1 MPQASDIR
9 IVKNTVIIYIRM
21 AVTIVVGL
29 ITSRLVLQALGAS
42 DVGIYSAVGSA
53 VALVGVITSALSGT
67 TIRFMNFELGKANGN
82 PNRMFNICHI
92 IHLGGAAVILLILET
107 VGIWYIKTKLN
118 VPLGKEADAM
128 FVFQVSTVV
137 ACLGIANVPFQSLFT
152 VHEKF
157 ATVALVDIVN
167 TLVKLGLVAA
177 LFFMRGRPDCLRI
190 YAVMMSVTTWIS
202 FIAYHIMSARRW
214 PQIVRWKP
222 VREKSAY
229 KEVLTFSNYTLLS
242 SSAIIARSQ
251 GSNMLINAFFGTTT
265 NAAFFYANTLQNYV
279 VQFVNNFDSAS
290 APQITQNVGAG
301 QVDKAIKLAR
311 RSCRIC
317 LLLFLLLF
325 FPLWS
330 ELPFLMGLWLGSNMP
345 PETVEMAR
353 WTLLIAAVA
362 TTSAGLGQL
371 INAFGRIKWYKI
383 EFTVLFLLCLPAG
396 YILFKNGAPAY
407 TILATFAV
415 ADFLNRI
422 IQFILL
428 RFQFHFPVGNFLR
441 HAYLRPIVI
450 SFLMTGYLL
459 LYESTVWICFW
470 GHVSGFFLT
479 LFVSVAAIGYI
490 GFTKEERKKGYYFIL
505 RRIPFLKDYYQ
516 HLRRKDKILES
527 VRLKELTTE
536 EQKAYIGRLYYEH
549 LEHPIDWNNLRTYT
563 EKMQWEKLLHKDPL
577 KTRLSDKYLVREW
590 VKDKIG
596 EEYLIPL
603 LGVWDRFDDINFD
616 LLPKSFVLKTNHAS
630 GTLIIVKDK
639 DSFSK
644 RKARRCFNDWMQM
657 DFAYQNGFEMHYS
670 DIERKIIAE
679 QYMETSLGELPDYKF
694 LCFNGV
700 PYYCWV
706 DNGRFSNHT
715 RTIFDMNWEQQ
726 EWKIGLYSNYTKP
739 IEKPLNFDL
748 MVSLAKTLSA
758 GFQHVRVDFYNINGK
773 VFFGEMTFTSVS
785 GFEPFIPEE
794 YDLVLGNLW
803 DIDQI

>member
-67 TIRFMNFELGKANGN
+67 TIRFMNIELGKPNGN

-137 ACLGIANVPFQSLFT
+137 ACLGIANVPFQSLFN

-157 ATVALVDIVN
+157 ATVAIVDIVN

-202 FIAYHIMSARRW
+202 FIAYHVMSARRW

-222 VREKSAY
+222 VREKAAY
-229 KEVLTFSNYTLLS
+229 KEVLVFSNYNLLS
-242 SSAIIARSQ
+242 SSALIARAQ

-362 TTSAGLGQL
+362 TTSAGLAQL
-371 INAFGRIKWYKI
+371 IVAFGRIKWYKI
-383 EFTVLFLLCLPAG
+383 EITVLFLLCLPAG

-407 TILATFAV
+407 TILATFV
-415 ADFLNRI
+415 IADFLNRV

-428 RFQFHFPVGNFLR
+428 RFQFHFDVRHFLQ
-441 HAYLRPIVI
+441 HAYLQPFVI
-450 SFLMTGYLL
+450 SILMTGYLL
-459 LYESTVWICFW
+459 IYKNIALTGFW
-470 GHVSGFFLT
+470 QHVAGFAVT
-479 LFVSVAAIGYI
+479 LLVTTIVIGLF
-490 GFTKEERKKGYYFIL
+490 GFSKEEKHKAISTLQRKL
-505 RRIPFLKDYYQ
+505 RER
-516 HLRRKDKILES
+516 
-527 VRLKELTTE
+527 
-536 EQKAYIGRLYYEH
+536 
-549 LEHPIDWNNLRTYT
+549 NN
-563 EKMQWEKLLHKDPL
+563 
-577 KTRLSDKYLVREW
+577 
-590 VKDKIG
+590 G
-596 EEYLIPL
+596 
-603 LGVWDRFDDINFD
+603 
-616 LLPKSFVLKTNHAS
+616 
-630 GTLIIVKDK
+630 
-639 DSFSK
+639 
-644 RKARRCFNDWMQM
+644 
-657 DFAYQNGFEMHYS
+657 
-670 DIERKIIAE
+670 
-679 QYMETSLGELPDYKF
+679 
-694 LCFNGV
+694 
-700 PYYCWV
+700 
-706 DNGRFSNHT
+706 
-715 RTIFDMNWEQQ
+715 
-726 EWKIGLYSNYTKP
+726 
-739 IEKPLNFDL
+739 
-748 MVSLAKTLSA
+748 
-758 GFQHVRVDFYNINGK
+758 
-773 VFFGEMTFTSVS
+773 
-785 GFEPFIPEE
+785 
-794 YDLVLGNLW
+794 
-803 DIDQI
+803 